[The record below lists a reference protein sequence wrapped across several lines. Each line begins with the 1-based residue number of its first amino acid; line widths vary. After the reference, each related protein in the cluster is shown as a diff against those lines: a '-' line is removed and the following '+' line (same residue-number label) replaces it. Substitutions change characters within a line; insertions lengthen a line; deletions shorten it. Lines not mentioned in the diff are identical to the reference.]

1 MIEVEIR
8 AKINNKSEVQSKL
21 KEIGAILEKSVQQ
34 EDRIF
39 GHEMFLDENKMIVE
53 GGLSA
58 RIRQVDQSVWLEF
71 KEISRNKGAGVEIK
85 ADLDNMEEGLRFF
98 EKLGFKEAF
107 AVVKQREIY
116 EFEQFE
122 ICLDQ
127 VDKLGDFVEIE
138 KMVAD
143 SSEIEE
149 VKKQCLELLQK
160 IAPEAEITNKKYG
173 DLMQEIINRKSY

>member
-21 KEIGAILEKSVQQ
+21 KEIGAVLKKSVHL

-39 GHEMFLDENKMIVE
+39 GHEMFLDENKMIIE

-58 RIRQVDQSVWLEF
+58 RIRQVDQNIWLEF

-107 AVVKQREIY
+107 SVNKQRNVY
-116 EFEQFE
+116 SLDGFE
-122 ICLDQ
+122 ICLDDVEQ
-127 VDKLGDFVEIE
+127 LGSFIEIE
-138 KMVAD
+138 KSVLSQDETELA
-143 SSEIEE
+143 
-149 VKKQCLELLQK
+149 KKECWSLLEK
-160 IAPEAEITNKKYG
+160 IAPESEITNKKYG
-173 DLMQEIINRKSY
+173 DLMQEILNKN